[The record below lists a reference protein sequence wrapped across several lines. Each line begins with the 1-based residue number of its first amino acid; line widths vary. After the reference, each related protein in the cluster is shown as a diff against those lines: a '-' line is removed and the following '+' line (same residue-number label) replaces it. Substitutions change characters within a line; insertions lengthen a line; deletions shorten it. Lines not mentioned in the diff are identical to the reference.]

1 MVKNL
6 KIIAHRGD
14 GPTSQYSGAPENYS
28 DEIAP
33 PEISDVPVELAPE
46 NTLKSIQ
53 KAIDGGADGA
63 EIDVYLAKDG
73 VVVIHDDW
81 LNANVR
87 GANRASKD
95 LGRVADKTIQELKQY
110 DVGQGEKIPTLQ
122 EVIDLIHKENLKR
135 RKAGKEDFILNIE
148 FKEDAANLMEGV
160 EQTFEVVEKN
170 IEQEKISKESILY
183 GSFSHEALSHLDKI
197 ARKENKT
204 IQVLPQFKTKSL
216 FGAENIKMPG
226 WIVDSNQPYLKKTK
240 KTFNN
245 LTGNPS
251 IVGFDAILSDINS
264 SLVERAQEKKVAIA
278 ASTSNYRDFSD
289 ATFADQLVKMAKKVP
304 VYFKTDVPKEARE
317 ILMQAE
323 IRLAYSKYTKEI
335 FEEGR
340 IKKPAPLRDPYLSKR
355 KNKVTSSTHLKDQFN
370 PEEKIIIAID
380 SGSGATKFGFAKFN
394 KKTNNI
400 ENIDYAE
407 NKSIQIKLAENL
419 ENKALIKEIEETG
432 YIQNAYNK
440 ANQPLNICEVFK
452 PELNN
457 KLYFT
462 DNQSSLETRKHL
474 ESRYDNKFST
484 ELKEKYLQYIASTVN
499 DVKGMYPN
507 HKIEVHLV
515 GTAAL
520 RKADDGQY
528 LLKELEKNLNKEPN
542 IKTNIKII
550 SQEDEGIYAFEG
562 AVKEGKFDPEKVISW
577 DIGGGSMQ
585 ITGKKNKGYK
595 VLGGTVASS
604 TFKPMVTELLGKD
617 PVNSIYPLNSEEIQ
631 KSIALAK
638 EKISF
643 NADDEK
649 WLNKKKSKID
659 HIVGVG
665 NIHSS
670 LLRIMHKNEI
680 IPSTQ
685 TTYTSKELGEL
696 INLFSNKNANEIEKL
711 VLTKDVPF
719 TENLLTNMIL
729 VKASMEKYNINSVK
743 VIPVSNT
750 NTVISKAIDRPPLT
764 TDKSYV
770 GNITR
775 RPSHTDQNTN
785 NEKEISPPNSSYIV
799 LEHEKPSTLQN
810 NQQLTALPQGV
821 ANADNHSVNNNDPS
835 YSVGFS
841 ENLPL
846 SQVVIHVG
854 RNILNTV
861 SESWISMFG
870 ENAESTKV
878 KEAIFKSKQQLQTL
892 QQPLVEKYKE
902 IIESYQLK
910 IEIYN
915 KKPNTQLGEEI
926 YQLEQLKA
934 QAEQINKD
942 LYQAQQEAKKF
953 EADLENGNDVK
964 QAHLKILEQRI
975 ARISQADEKFSKGIT
990 ENSKALTKPT
1000 ASELAKLKNIYQ
1012 KIEEI
1017 LDGDEKLT
1025 LPILKDVKQL
1035 DANANITLPVSGS
1048 TQPISLKVSNLRK
1061 IDYSK

>member
-1 MVKNL
+1 M
-6 KIIAHRGD
+6 
-14 GPTSQYSGAPENYS
+14 
-28 DEIAP
+28 
-33 PEISDVPVELAPE
+33 
-46 NTLKSIQ
+46 
-53 KAIDGGADGA
+53 
-63 EIDVYLAKDG
+63 
-73 VVVIHDDW
+73 
-81 LNANVR
+81 
-87 GANRASKD
+87 
-95 LGRVADKTIQELKQY
+95 
-110 DVGQGEKIPTLQ
+110 
-122 EVIDLIHKENLKR
+122 
-135 RKAGKEDFILNIE
+135 
-148 FKEDAANLMEGV
+148 
-160 EQTFEVVEKN
+160 
-170 IEQEKISKESILY
+170 
-183 GSFSHEALSHLDKI
+183 
-197 ARKENKT
+197 
-204 IQVLPQFKTKSL
+204 
-216 FGAENIKMPG
+216 
-226 WIVDSNQPYLKKTK
+226 
-240 KTFNN
+240 
-245 LTGNPS
+245 
-251 IVGFDAILSDINS
+251 
-264 SLVERAQEKKVAIA
+264 AIA

-323 IRLAYSKYTKEI
+323 IRLAYPPDTKGI
-335 FEEGR
+335 FEGGGR
-340 IKKPAPLRDPYLSKR
+340 IKKPAPLPDPYLSKR
-355 KNKVTSSTHLKDQFN
+355 KNNVTSSTHPKDQFN

-457 KLYFT
+457 KLSFT

-474 ESRYDNKFST
+474 ESRYGNKFST
-484 ELKEKYLQYIASTVN
+484 ELKEKYLQYITSTVN
-499 DVKGMYPN
+499 DIKGMYPN

-670 LLRIMHKNEI
+670 LLRIMQKNEI

-775 RPSHTDQNTN
+775 RPSHTNQNTN
-785 NEKEISPPNSSYIV
+785 NEKEISPPSHNSGYIV
-799 LEHEKPSTLQN
+799 SEHEKPTKQLISQN
-810 NQQLTALPQGV
+810 SQQLIEPNPQKTTTI
-821 ANADNHSVNNNDPS
+821 ASNPLADPS
-835 YSVGFS
+835 YKVGFTD
-841 ENLPL
+841 NLQL
-846 SQVVIHVG
+846 LRVAA
-854 RNILNTV
+854 NIGQNIANNLNTG
-861 SESWISMFG
+861 WINLFG
-870 ENAESTKV
+870 ENADPSKV
-878 KEAIFKSKQQLQTL
+878 KEAIYNSKKQFKDLK
-892 QQPLVEKYKE
+892 QPLMDSYQE
-902 IIESYQLK
+902 IIESYKPK

-915 KKPNTQLGEEI
+915 KKPNRQLREEI
-926 YQLEQLKA
+926 YQLEQLEA

-942 LYQAQQEAKKF
+942 LHQAQQEAKKF

-975 ARISQADEKFSKGIT
+975 ARISQADEKFSKGII

-1017 LDGDEKLT
+1017 LDGDEGPL
-1025 LPILKDVKQL
+1025 I
-1035 DANANITLPVSGS
+1035 
-1048 TQPISLKVSNLRK
+1048 
-1061 IDYSK
+1061 

>member
-1 MVKNL
+1 MVQNL

-216 FGAENIKMPG
+216 FGVENIKMPG

-251 IVGFDAILSDINS
+251 IVGLDAILSDINS
-264 SLVERAQEKKVAIA
+264 SLVETAQEKKVAIA

-289 ATFADQLVKMAKKVP
+289 ATFADQLVKMTKKVP

-323 IRLAYSKYTKEI
+323 IRLAYSRNTKEI

-340 IKKPAPLRDPYLSKR
+340 IKKPAPLPDPYLSKR
-355 KNKVTSSTHLKDQFN
+355 KNNVTSSTHLKDQFN

-457 KLYFT
+457 KLSFT

-474 ESRYDNKFST
+474 ESRYGNKFST
-484 ELKEKYLQYIASTVN
+484 ELKEKYLQYITSTVN

-643 NADDEK
+643 NVDDEK

-670 LLRIMHKNEI
+670 LLRIMQKNEI

-1048 TQPISLKVSNLRK
+1048 AQPISLKVSNLRK